1 MGKGLVE
8 GHAGKQLLFGAVVVG
23 TSFTFNII
31 YKFFFINIMIIFVDT
46 VQL

>member
-1 MGKGLVE
+1 ME
-8 GHAGKQLLFGAVVVG
+8 GDAGKHLLFGAVVVG
-23 TSFTFNII
+23 MSSTFNII